1 MEGVNDQGPN
11 QVTLH
16 TDSGKTSIPISLTY
30 RNFRCFR
37 LFYAILSF
45 SDRVCLLNVQR
56 RNKSQLPLSSSSD
69 TQPRIIAMSLP
80 QTMRAVVSRLM
91 TTEAMDRASTTTEED
106 GQSLSSPSCTRYRSQ
121 VDDRYAIERTNS
133 FIKVWFWPRNSGVPS
148 DVSNGATS
156 VNTDNWVCGL
166 EHKIMLLPCGIDDIC
181 RVHLVLTSRTTN
193 AISLRSSGRI
203 TLL

>member
-30 RNFRCFR
+30 RNVRCFR

-91 TTEAMDRASTTTEED
+91 MTEAMDRASTTTEED

-156 VNTDNWVCGL
+156 VNTDNWVGDL
-166 EHKIMLLPCGIDDIC
+166 KHKVMLLPCGIDDIC
-181 RVHLVLTSRTTN
+181 RAHLVLTSRITN
-193 AISLRSSGRI
+193 AISHRSSGRI